1 MICEWAQRR
10 RRKRGHD
17 WLPYYDDQQD
27 NRVVRAINIEREFL
41 FFFSFPLVPWWSA
54 GPVSFLFEFSCR
66 LIEWKVHRSNPCL
79 AIRTLFPLVFVERVC
94 AGSRCSWFIDPSARS
109 WQRGGRR
116 RRRAVGG
123 GKRRK
128 GGRRT
133 GANFKLDFVVGFQ
146 TANPRDRLAYDGAP
160 AIGFFKYM
168 KDMVVFCLSEFETS
182 LLPFMISLSLSR
194 VLLLLLPLSD
204 FYSEAAFVFRPDEQT
219 IETLT
224 RGIHLRPS

>member
-1 MICEWAQRR
+1 ML
-10 RRKRGHD
+10 D
-17 WLPYYDDQQD
+17 L
-27 NRVVRAINIEREFL
+27 VVRG
-41 FFFSFPLVPWWSA
+41 SS
-54 GPVSFLFEFSCR
+54 
-66 LIEWKVHRSNPCL
+66 
-79 AIRTLFPLVFVERVC
+79 IRVRD
-94 AGSRCSWFIDPSARS
+94 RD
-109 WQRGGRR
+109 RGGEEEE
-116 RRRAVGG
+116 GQLEEG
-123 GKRRK
+123 K

-133 GANFKLDFVVGFQ
+133 GANFKLDFVVGSQ
-146 TANPRDRLAYDGAP
+146 TANPDRLAYDGAP